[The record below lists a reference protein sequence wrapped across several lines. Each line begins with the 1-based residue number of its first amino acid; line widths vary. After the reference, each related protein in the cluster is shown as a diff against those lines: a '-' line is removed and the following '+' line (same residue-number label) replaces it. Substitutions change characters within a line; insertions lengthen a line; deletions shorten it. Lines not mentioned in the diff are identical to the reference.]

1 MLVWNTDLC
10 LIRSKRL
17 CFYFVFF
24 PTVKG
29 RLFEVKELFLE
40 DVLKLVDFRNKGML
54 KHKEEAQKS
63 TELWSMAP
71 ASVAFIFHWF
81 SSWWFHHLVFRWEE
95 ADKLN
100 RVVWDGKDSWWR
112 GRGDVGAESWSSW
125 GQHCLGQR
133 GRQLELSG
141 RRTGRST
148 AVCFGGKQ
156 QQTNNWRVWSG
167 V

>member
-40 DVLKLVDFRNKGML
+40 DVLKLVDFRNKDML

-63 TELWSMAP
+63 TEL
-71 ASVAFIFHWF
+71 
-81 SSWWFHHLVFRWEE
+81 
-95 ADKLN
+95 
-100 RVVWDGKDSWWR
+100 
-112 GRGDVGAESWSSW
+112 
-125 GQHCLGQR
+125 
-133 GRQLELSG
+133 
-141 RRTGRST
+141 
-148 AVCFGGKQ
+148 
-156 QQTNNWRVWSG
+156 
-167 V
+167 